1 MNPCS
6 RRHTGSL
13 VFCSSA
19 LSFSDGTGPYK
30 GGHSFFFDGNCH
42 HASWLQLVFILFFHT
57 FFIFFHNTSTSVSVW
72 SFFWG
77 RWRRHQRVR
86 MAFAQAI
93 LSRSLPLQ
101 LKGVTLGPGATGRVV
116 LNVCPEGHLL
126 INKVVTGGLFG
137 LNLKRCVRCNEQ
149 LKTVGAFWGIEP
161 DRTLDATYQ
170 FWDDFISWSFG
181 LASRSLWLEEW
192 PGIGSPQL
200 QAVRLSPLRVAPW
213 HFPAEVDRLIETN
226 SCQVLVVVDGSWSPK
241 DFTHRVCGHSIHL
254 VDPHAVNTNDTFH
267 SDDTFLSPRDLELLH
282 VSSEVEAG
290 EKLHEYNTRYPGPVA
305 VGLPSADAWAVML
318 GALELGTGNSNR
330 YCSHWAWII
339 NHNSFTIIYQPFSAG
354 NWKTFFCW
362 ITVSDFCLCWMA
374 CSSSC
379 QMACVQTGWD
389 SSTLGEA
396 NLYRWWT
403 CNRID
408 IQEVWRCSLKQF
420 WNHQLHSGYIM
431 RNVWHRF

>member
-1 MNPCS
+1 
-6 RRHTGSL
+6 
-13 VFCSSA
+13 
-19 LSFSDGTGPYK
+19 
-30 GGHSFFFDGNCH
+30 
-42 HASWLQLVFILFFHT
+42 
-57 FFIFFHNTSTSVSVW
+57 
-72 SFFWG
+72 
-77 RWRRHQRVR
+77 

-181 LASRSLWLEEW
+181 LASRSLCLEEW

-213 HFPAEVDRLIETN
+213 HFPAEVDLLIETN

-267 SDDTFLSPRDLELLH
+267 SDDTFL
-282 VSSEVEAG
+282 
-290 EKLHEYNTRYPGPVA
+290 
-305 VGLPSADAWAVML
+305 PSKAH
-318 GALELGTGNSNR
+318 R
-330 YCSHWAWII
+330 
-339 NHNSFTIIYQPFSAG
+339 QP
-354 NWKTFFCW
+354 
-362 ITVSDFCLCWMA
+362 TVSLA
-374 CSSSC
+374 TSSVARASSSASVGKVP
-379 QMACVQTGWD
+379 ACRGT
-389 SSTLGEA
+389 
-396 NLYRWWT
+396 
-403 CNRID
+403 
-408 IQEVWRCSLKQF
+408 WRF
-420 WNHQLHSGYIM
+420 GFSGYVMQGCKIWIDLSTYTVDPTIPTWLYICLFFSLHLLKHVYFCQICSF
-431 RNVWHRF
+431 NILQC